1 MNGAVLALFVAPVAV
16 GVIIVIVVVSV
27 VPVNDS
33 AAALAGSV
41 VIVVAGVAERHTVC
55 ACIVVRPDS
64 VAAVLTNNSFAMV
77 AVVA

>member
-1 MNGAVLALFVAPVAV
+1 MSNIIIPIITGIVCLAV

-41 VIVVAGVAERHTVC
+41 VIVVAELQSGILSVPALSSAQILSPQCSQVTV
-55 ACIVVRPDS
+55 S
-64 VAAVLTNNSFAMV
+64 LW
-77 AVVA
+77 